1 MEDEFVVGEKGKAE
15 CTQVHNNN
23 RKAFRGEE
31 QFFCALC
38 AICTALP
45 KRASGVSN
53 IMSEHIEVQYK
64 ASGGCCTV
72 ALFHI
77 LNSIVTQFTN

>member
-38 AICTALP
+38 DIYTALP
-45 KRASGVSN
+45 EASKQCIKYYVRVKCN
-53 IMSEHIEVQYK
+53 IK
-64 ASGGCCTV
+64 PNGGV
-72 ALFHI
+72 ALLH
-77 LNSIVTQFTN
+77 